1 MSQTCP
7 FFKKRGC
14 LSGFRGQK
22 NGWIF
27 GRKIR
32 IFFRNFAKI
41 IQMVIIFFRALIIF
55 AVLVVIMRL
64 MGKRQIGEMQPFE
77 FIITLLIAEL
87 ACVPMTD
94 VSIPL
99 IYGIVS
105 VVAVFIIHQALTLLE
120 HKSHFFRKMVN
131 GKPSVV
137 INRMGVDLKEL
148 KNNNMDVFDLVES
161 LRATGNFSLDGVCFA
176 IYESNGKLS
185 VMPNPDFEDDAQMP
199 VILIAEGRLYKKN
212 LRALKL
218 GPNRLL
224 EFLKQNGVKS
234 TGRVD
239 VMTVAPNGKVYLQ
252 PRGKKYKILNIEI
265 ESGVIW

>member
-1 MSQTCP
+1 
-7 FFKKRGC
+7 
-14 LSGFRGQK
+14 
-22 NGWIF
+22 
-27 GRKIR
+27 
-32 IFFRNFAKI
+32 
-41 IQMVIIFFRALIIF
+41 MVIIFFRALIIF

-105 VVAVFIIHQALTLLE
+105 VVAVFIIHQTLTLLE

-176 IYESNGKLS
+176 I
-185 VMPNPDFEDDAQMP
+185 EDDAQMP

-218 GPNRLL
+218 EPNRLL

-265 ESGVIW
+265 ESEVIW